1 MKSKFSVMKVMAV
14 TAALAAGVSG
24 VAHADDSSMNPFVGD
39 SYAYFNGGDLPRIGN
54 PVYDNSPS
62 AWRQS
67 HPDGLPESQYQALSG
82 YGLAWKPAPVLDP
95 APSAWRP
102 SHPQGLSERE
112 FQALSSEGPAWHQP
126 NQSATSAIAS
136 TNDATNIQSASR
148 EPFGARLARFFHVT
162 PANQTTPAN

>member
-62 AWRQS
+62 AWSQS
-67 HPDGLPESQYQALSG
+67 HPDGLPESQYQAWSG
-82 YGLAWKPAPVLDP
+82 YGQAWKPAPVLDN
-95 APSAWRP
+95 APSAWQR
-102 SHPQGLSERE
+102 SHPNGVSERE
-112 FQALSSEGPAWHQP
+112 FEALSSEAPAWHQP
-126 NQSATSAIAS
+126 DQSATRALAS
-136 TNDATNIQSASR
+136 TNDAGNMASASR
-148 EPFGARLARFFHVT
+148 EPFGARIARFFHLT
-162 PANQTTPAN
+162 PAKEGTAAN